1 MATTLEQGLL
11 DFRGLDLLARGESA
25 VHRCDARA
33 KILVALVFL
42 VCVMSFERHAIA
54 PLLPYFAFAIVI
66 VAWAGLPLGFLAR
79 KAALV
84 LPFAFAV
91 GLANP
96 WFEREVV
103 VVADGVSVGAGWL
116 SLASIVLR
124 SLLAGAAAVVLIAVT
139 GFPAL
144 CAALARLGVPRPL
157 VVQLM
162 FLHRYLVVVGEEAAR
177 MAAARVQRSAGSP
190 LSIRGFAFLAGHLL
204 LKSLDRAER
213 IHRAMRA
220 RGFDGSY
227 PLRTPGRLGGRDA
240 AVVATLCALL
250 VLLRGADVVGAIGR
264 AVVGSGAP

>member
-1 MATTLEQGLL
+1 MTLEQGLL
-11 DFRGLDLLARGESA
+11 DFRGLDLLARGESV

-66 VAWAGLPLGFLAR
+66 AAAAGLPFSVLAR
-79 KAALV
+79 KVALV
-84 LPFAFAV
+84 LPFAVAV

-103 VVADGVSVGAGWL
+103 VVGDRSLSAGWL

-124 SLLAGAAAVVLIAVT
+124 SLLAGAAAVVLVAVT

-177 MAAARVQRSAGSP
+177 MAAARVQRAGGHP
-190 LSIRGFAFLAGHLL
+190 LSMRGYAALAGQLL

-213 IHRAMRA
+213 IYRAMRA

-227 PLRTPGRLGGRDA
+227 PVRAAGRLAARDV
-240 AVVATLCALL
+240 VVAAALCTLF
-250 VLLRGADVVGAIGR
+250 VLLRRTDVVDALGR
-264 AVVGSGAP
+264 AVVGRGA

>member
-1 MATTLEQGLL
+1 MKLEQGLL
-11 DFRGLDLLARGESA
+11 DFRGLDLLARGESV

-33 KILVALVFL
+33 KLLVVLVFL
-42 VCVMSFERHAIA
+42 VCVMSFDRHAIA
-54 PLLPYFAFAIVI
+54 PLLPYFAFPIVI
-66 VAWAGLPLGFLAR
+66 AAAAGLPFSVLAR
-79 KAALV
+79 KVVLV
-84 LPFAFAV
+84 LPFAVAV

-103 VVADGVSVGAGWL
+103 VVGDRTLSAGWL

-124 SLLAGAAAVVLIAVT
+124 SLLAGAAAVVLVAVA

-177 MAAARVQRSAGSP
+177 MTAARAQRSGGSR
-190 LSIRGFAFLAGHLL
+190 LSMRGYATLAGQLL

-227 PLRTPGRLGGRDA
+227 PLRTPGRLRARDA
-240 AVVATLCALL
+240 AVAVALCALL
-250 VLLRGADVVGAIGR
+250 VLLRRVEVVDALGR
-264 AVVGSGAP
+264 AVVGRAA

>member
-1 MATTLEQGLL
+1 MTLEQGQL
-11 DFRGLDLLARGESA
+11 DFCGLDLLARGNSA

-54 PLLPYFAFAIVI
+54 PLLPYFAFAVVI
-66 VAWAGLPLGFLAR
+66 VAWAGLPPGFVAR

-84 LPFAFAV
+84 LPFALAV

-96 WFEREVV
+96 WFERDVV
-103 VVADGVSVGAGWL
+103 VVAGGASFGAGWL
-116 SLASIVLR
+116 ALASIALR

-139 GFPAL
+139 GFPTL
-144 CAALARLGVPRPL
+144 CAALARLGVPRPF

-177 MAAARVQRSAGSP
+177 MAAARVQRSGGHP
-190 LSIRGFAFLAGHLL
+190 LSMRGYAALAGHLL

-220 RGFDGSY
+220 RGFDGWY
-227 PLRTPGRLGGRDA
+227 AMRTPGRFGGRDA
-240 AVVATLCALL
+240 AVAAAFCALL
-250 VLLRGADVVGAIGR
+250 VLLRRADVVEAIGR
-264 AVVGSGAP
+264 AVVGLGAS

>member
-1 MATTLEQGLL
+1 MTLEQGLL

-54 PLLPYFAFAIVI
+54 PLLPFFAFAIVI
-66 VAWAGLPLGFLAR
+66 VAWAGLPPGFVAR

-84 LPFAFAV
+84 LPFALAV
-91 GLANP
+91 GFANP
-96 WFEREVV
+96 WFERDVV
-103 VVADGVSVGAGWL
+103 VVADGVSLGAGWL

-124 SLLAGAAAVVLIAVT
+124 SLLAGTAAVVLIAVT
-139 GFPAL
+139 GFPTL
-144 CAALARLGVPRPL
+144 CAALARLGVPRPF

-177 MAAARVQRSAGSP
+177 MAAARVQRSGGSP
-190 LSIRGFAFLAGHLL
+190 LSMRSFASLAGHLL
-204 LKSLDRAER
+204 LRSLERAER

-227 PLRTPGRLGGRDA
+227 PLRAPRRFGSRDA
-240 AVVATLCALL
+240 AVAAALCALL
-250 VLLRGADVVGAIGR
+250 VLLRAVDVVDAIGR
-264 AVVGSGAP
+264 AVVGGGAS

>member
-1 MATTLEQGLL
+1 MKLEQGLL
-11 DFRGLDLLARGESA
+11 DFRGLDLLARGESV

-66 VAWAGLPLGFLAR
+66 VAWAGLPLGLVAR

-84 LPFAFAV
+84 LPFALAV

-96 WFEREVV
+96 WFERDI
-103 VVADGVSVGAGWL
+103 VVAGGLSFGAGWL

-124 SLLAGAAAVVLIAVT
+124 SLLAGAAAVVLVAVT

-177 MAAARVQRSAGSP
+177 MAAARAQRAGGRP
-190 LSIRGFAFLAGHLL
+190 LSMRGYAALAGQLL

-213 IHRAMRA
+213 IYRAMRA
-220 RGFDGSY
+220 RGFDGST
-227 PLRTPGRLGGRDA
+227 PLRTPGRLRARDA
-240 AVVATLCALL
+240 VAAAALCALF
-250 VLLRGADVVGAIGR
+250 VLLRRVDVVDAIGR
-264 AVVGSGAP
+264 AAVGGGAS

>member
-1 MATTLEQGLL
+1 MKLEQGLL

-33 KILVALVFL
+33 KIPVALVFL

-66 VAWAGLPLGFLAR
+66 VAWARLPLGIVAR

-84 LPFAFAV
+84 LPFAFVV

-103 VVADGVSVGAGWL
+103 VAGGVSFGAGWL

-139 GFPAL
+139 GFPTL
-144 CAALARLGVPRPL
+144 CAALARLGVPRPF

-177 MAAARVQRSAGSP
+177 MAAARAQRSGGRP
-190 LSIRGFAFLAGHLL
+190 LSMRGYAALAGNLL

-213 IHRAMRA
+213 IHHAMRA

-227 PLRTPGRLGGRDA
+227 PLRTPGRFGGRDA
-240 AVVATLCALL
+240 AVAAACCALL
-250 VLLRGADVVGAIGR
+250 VLLRRVDVVGALGH
-264 AVVGSGAP
+264 AVVGRGA